1 MFIYQLK
8 LILKTKKMTILKKL
22 CIPMAVCLMTIA
34 VSCNDTKD
42 SKEVAEDINKENF
55 DREGEKEA
63 DKLLEAYA
71 SNLFEIAAAQNASM
85 NATTDEAK
93 KLSAMLV
100 EAHTKMNTDVK
111 ALADKKGVAVP
122 SDITEDQR
130 KEIEKM
136 ADKKGIDYDKAF
148 VEKMKDKHEK
158 AVDFYEKTAEKCDDS
173 EIKIWATLTIPEVR
187 SHLDMVLMTHDAIK
201 DRK

>member
-1 MFIYQLK
+1 
-8 LILKTKKMTILKKL
+8 MTTLKKL

-42 SKEVAEDINKENF
+42 SKEIAEDINKENF
-55 DREGEKEA
+55 DGKAEKEA

-71 SNLFEIAAAQNASM
+71 SNLFEIAVAQNASV
-85 NATTDEAK
+85 NAVTDEAK

-100 EAHTKMNTDVK
+100 DAHSKMNNDVK
-111 ALADKKGVAVP
+111 ALADKKMVALP

-130 KEIEKM
+130 KDIEKM
-136 ADKKGIDYDKAF
+136 AEKKGLDYDKAF

-158 AVDFYEKTAEKCDDS
+158 AVDFYEKTADKCDDT
-173 EIKIWATLTIPEVR
+173 EIKIWATQTLPEVR
-187 SHLDMVLMTHDAIK
+187 SHLDMVIMTQDAIK

>member
-1 MFIYQLK
+1 
-8 LILKTKKMTILKKL
+8 MTNLKKL
-22 CIPMAVCLMTIA
+22 CIPLSIYLMTIT

-42 SKEVAEDINKENF
+42 SKEVAEEINKENF
-55 DREGEKEA
+55 DRQGEKEA
-63 DKLLEAYA
+63 DKLVEAYA
-71 SNLFEIAAAQNASM
+71 SNLFEVAVAQNAAM

-111 ALADKKGVAVP
+111 AMADRKNIALP

-130 KEIEKM
+130 KDIEKM
-136 ADKKGIDYDKAF
+136 AEKKGLDYDKAF

-158 AVDFYEKTAEKCDDS
+158 AVDFYEKTADKCTDP
-173 EIKIWATLTIPEVR
+173 EIRSWATLTIPEIR
-187 SHLDMVLMTHDAIK
+187 SHLDMVLMTQDAIK